1 MLLACVMAIHRILT
15 KANRDPV
22 AIVAELPFI
31 EFDLKQFRCPE

>member
-1 MLLACVMAIHRILT
+1 VAIHRSLI
-15 KANRDPV
+15 KANHDLV